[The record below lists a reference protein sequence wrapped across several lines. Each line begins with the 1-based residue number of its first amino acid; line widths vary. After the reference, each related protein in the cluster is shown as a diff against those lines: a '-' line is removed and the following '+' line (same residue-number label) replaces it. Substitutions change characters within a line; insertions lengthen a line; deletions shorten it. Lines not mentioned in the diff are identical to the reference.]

1 MKFRVLF
8 IAVLALAGCGHRVCC
23 DSYASYGPPS
33 GVVLSPSSSVTSPA
47 NEPISASF
55 NLTPSERNYSA
66 NFHITLLSGTCWM
79 PAQDEVASGAA
90 FVMNPSGTTCAS
102 GKGTEIDVF
111 QISDDQGK
119 TTNAY
124 IRGT

>member
-1 MKFRVLF
+1 MKFRVFFL
-8 IAVLALAGCGHRVCC
+8 AALALTGCGHRVCC

-33 GVVLSPSSSVTSPA
+33 GVVLSPASSVTSPA
-47 NEPISASF
+47 NEPISSSF

-66 NFHITLLSGTCWM
+66 NFHIAPVSGSCWV
-79 PAQDEVASGAA
+79 PAQNQIASGAS
-90 FVMNPSGTTCAS
+90 FVMNASGTTCQS